1 MVDVFSPPEGMTSL
15 NDVSTRPAGPH
26 TLTQEDVV
34 FLPMNVGVWM
44 RSFFSFPDTQEQD
57 DTQPLFD
64 PFEKTSALTD
74 KLQRKLGI
82 VIHEDRV
89 DLGAAGTLPVH
100 NGTIT
105 LNAKK
110 FVHMFLLAIL
120 HLIYMSA
127 ASATMDNLKHLFR
140 PTE

>member
-1 MVDVFSPPEGMTSL
+1 MISL

-34 FLPMNVGVWM
+34 FLPMNVGVWA
-44 RSFFSFPDTQEQD
+44 RSFFSFPNIQEQN
-57 DTQPLFD
+57 DTQPPFD
-64 PFEKTSALTD
+64 PFEKTSTLTD

-82 VIHEDRV
+82 VIHEDRIE
-89 DLGAAGTLPVH
+89 LGAVGGTLPVH
-100 NGTIT
+100 NGAIT